1 MTRDIRMEKA
11 NPDLFYN
18 LRHLKV
24 FQDRTNSNKTK
35 WFCSWDKD
43 DIQIYTKN
51 NELVCR
57 MDNILMAEYICSL
70 HNMSQR
76 LIEEVESKYDTFE
89 EYRDS
94 VLK

>member
-1 MTRDIRMEKA
+1 MSDIKMEKA

-35 WFCSWDKD
+35 WFCSWDD
-43 DIQIYTKN
+43 NDIQIYTKN

-76 LIEEVESKYDTFE
+76 LIEEVESKYVD
-89 EYRDS
+89 
-94 VLK
+94 

>member
-1 MTRDIRMEKA
+1 MSEIKMEKA

-24 FQDRTNSNKTK
+24 FQDRTNSSNTK